1 MVLIGWKL
9 TFSIR
14 KVFCSFELRFLEV
27 SGVDECTGFR
37 FLDGTG
43 LSSGVS
49 EITLKW
55 FEVLK
60 TSEKQN
66 VEYFGYPHII
76 QSQAITVVDMF

>member
-1 MVLIGWKL
+1 ML
-9 TFSIR
+9 
-14 KVFCSFELRFLEV
+14 LEV
-27 SGVDECTGFR
+27 SGVDECTSFR